1 MMMKVL
7 GRKLFFMAAATAMW
21 LAAIQPG
28 VLSAQ
33 TSGVGG
39 DGFTRLLWRGTNG
52 SISLWKLDGN
62 LNEMGVHVYGP
73 FPDYDPIAITAAANS
88 YTYVLWRN
96 TDNSISLWGVY
107 PALNLAFYKAYGPYP
122 CFIAETLSADTNGNS
137 TLRLVWRNTNGQADV
152 WFLDNNLNYIRS
164 QVYTNSFGFNPG
176 PASAAAVKAATPGT
190 ADPQAAAAMNK
201 NTAVQQSMP
210 S

>member
-107 PALNLAFYKAYGPYP
+107 PATPALLRRHLAQTPTGTAH
-122 CFIAETLSADTNGNS
+122 CA
-137 TLRLVWRNTNGQADV
+137 
-152 WFLDNNLNYIRS
+152 
-164 QVYTNSFGFNPG
+164 SFGG
-176 PASAAAVKAATPGT
+176 TPMGRQT
-190 ADPQAAAAMNK
+190 SGSWI
-201 NTAVQQSMP
+201 TT
-210 S
+210 